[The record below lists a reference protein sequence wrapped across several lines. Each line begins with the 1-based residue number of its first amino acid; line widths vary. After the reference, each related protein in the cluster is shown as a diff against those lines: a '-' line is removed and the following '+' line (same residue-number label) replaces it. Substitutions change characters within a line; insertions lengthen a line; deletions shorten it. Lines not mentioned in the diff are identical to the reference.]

1 VRSPALAVLEAVA
14 DRRRPTPERGPNIGG
29 AERAATLLA
38 GGALMLWGW
47 RRPSVGSIV
56 GSVIGGTLVYRGARG
71 RSRLYEAL
79 GMSTARPGHIERVV
93 TINRPAADLD
103 CAWHDPQVRARVM
116 QGAEAI
122 DVVTDSAED
131 IAAWRAA
138 DHEQTGQLSLCA
150 ATGGRGT
157 EVRLALDGVSA
168 ADADEILRRFK
179 QLMEAGEIPTAAGG
193 PAGRAA

>member
-14 DRRRPTPERGPNIGG
+14 DHRRSTPERGPNIGR
-29 AERAATLLA
+29 AERAVTLLA
-38 GGALMLWGW
+38 GAALMFWGW
-47 RRPSVGSIV
+47 RRPSVGSIA

-79 GMSTARPGHIERVV
+79 GVSTARPEHIERVI
-93 TINRPAADLD
+93 TINRPAPEVH
-103 CAWHDPQVRARVM
+103 CAWYDPDVRARVM
-116 QGAEAI
+116 RGAHAI
-122 DVVTDSAED
+122 DVVTDSADE

-138 DHEQTGQLSLCA
+138 DHEQMGQLSLRA

-157 EVRLALDGVSA
+157 EIRLALEGVSA

-179 QLMEAGEIPTAAGG
+179 QLVEAGEIPTAAGQ
-193 PAGRAA
+193 PSVRAA